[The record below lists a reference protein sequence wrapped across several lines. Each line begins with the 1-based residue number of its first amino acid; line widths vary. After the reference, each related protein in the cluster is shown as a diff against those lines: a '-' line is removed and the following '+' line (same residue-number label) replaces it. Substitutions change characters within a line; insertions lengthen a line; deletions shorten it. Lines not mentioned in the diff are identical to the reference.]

1 MSTSKNAYVVERII
15 DEEIVEGKA
24 YYLIKWQGY
33 SSMQSTWEPIQN
45 LIHALDIL
53 HSWKVQR
60 NCHSIKETE
69 TLAGLKKTKKIG
81 EKEHQIREKELQSLL
96 NSKARPKR
104 KNIEITIED
113 DENALRI
120 DSSQ

>member
-1 MSTSKNAYVVERII
+1 
-15 DEEIVEGKA
+15 
-24 YYLIKWQGY
+24 
-33 SSMQSTWEPIQN
+33 
-45 LIHALDIL
+45 
-53 HSWKVQR
+53 
-60 NCHSIKETE
+60 
-69 TLAGLKKTKKIG
+69 LKKTKKIG
-81 EKEHQIREKELQSLL
+81 EKEHQIREKELQSRL